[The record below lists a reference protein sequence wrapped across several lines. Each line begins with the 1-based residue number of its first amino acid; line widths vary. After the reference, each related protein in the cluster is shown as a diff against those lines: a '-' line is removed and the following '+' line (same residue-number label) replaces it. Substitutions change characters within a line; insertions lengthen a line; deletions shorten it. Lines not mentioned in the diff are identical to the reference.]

1 MTVSGVMGAL
11 LLVCPCIDEHGRQ
24 HVFSTNTNP
33 QVCTAV
39 EHRAEP
45 PNTLYLLIQLHRGS
59 SVIQSAAESDVPAKK
74 DKLQKF
80 QHDESTEKPSFFSKQ
95 VCHINWMYGLILV
108 VLLMSKILR
117 CTQRSVT
124 MSGMLRVGCY
134 YRYVNAADV

>member
-1 MTVSGVMGAL
+1 MVVSGSHRVWLRSPYLQRKAPHQELINDRLWVMGAL

-95 VCHINWMYGLILV
+95 VCHIN
-108 VLLMSKILR
+108 
-117 CTQRSVT
+117 
-124 MSGMLRVGCY
+124 
-134 YRYVNAADV
+134 